1 MEAIVFYLAVT
12 ILSMFLW
19 VPTLTEKYTAMEVSI
34 RIVLWP
40 WLVVDILWNEVILP
54 KVLTTYCFFRKII
67 IEMQGFEMTIQKGIV
82 HVAFQD
88 AKLAHA
94 ASVRIWKADLQKI
107 VTWKEWRTANP
118 IATFPE
124 SKKDEVL
131 AVLQQA
137 A

>member
-19 VPTLTEKYTAMEVSI
+19 VPTLAEKHPPWEVSL

-40 WLVVDILWNEVILP
+40 WLLADILWNQVILP
-54 KVLTTYCFFRKII
+54 KVLTTYHSFRKII

-82 HVAFQD
+82 HIAFED
-88 AKLAHA
+88 AKVAHA
-94 ASVRIWKADLQKI
+94 ASALIWKADLQKV
-107 VTWKEWRTANP
+107 VTWKDWRTANP